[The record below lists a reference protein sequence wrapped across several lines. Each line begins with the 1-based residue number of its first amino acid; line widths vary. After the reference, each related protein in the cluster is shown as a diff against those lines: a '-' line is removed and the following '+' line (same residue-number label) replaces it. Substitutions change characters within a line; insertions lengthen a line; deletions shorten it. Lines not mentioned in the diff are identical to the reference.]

1 MANGNFFKHWPTML
15 LGLIVALI
23 LLTAVFSFQLNQTEV
38 AVVTTFGR
46 PEVVE
51 EPGLHFRWPYPF
63 QKVYRFDKRIRCY
76 EGSSGRLEETVTKDG
91 HNIIVGIYV
100 NYRISD
106 VALFFS
112 KLQDIAGAE
121 EVLNTLM
128 RSAKNAAFG
137 KRDFRQI
144 IVYAGQETEQ
154 GIRDAAA
161 GEGGTDG
168 NAPQSETT
176 DLNEIAADIKATL
189 VADTRDFGI
198 EIIDVGISSLGVPET
213 VTEKVFERMIAER
226 RRFVEQNLA
235 RGRSEAEKIRV
246 EANLNRD
253 KQIAEAQAEALR
265 LRAEGDAAAA
275 QFYREFAKDPELAE
289 FLRKIEALRLML
301 RERTTLILDPSMPP
315 FDILSPGTVI
325 PGRGAA
331 PAAGDAPAADAPAET
346 PAPAAAN

>member
-106 VALFFS
+106 VELFFS

-137 KRDFRQI
+137 KRDFKQI

-154 GIRDAAA
+154 GIRDAAQQEQGA
-161 GEGGTDG
+161 AD
-168 NAPQSETT
+168 APERSVT

-189 VADTRDFGI
+189 VADTKDFGI

-275 QFYREFAKDPELAE
+275 QFYREFAKDPELAG
-289 FLRKIEALRLML
+289 FLRKVDALRLIM
-301 RERTTLILDPSMPP
+301 EKDTTLVIDTNVPP
-315 FDILSPGTVI
+315 FDLLKSDAVI
-325 PGRGAA
+325 PG
-331 PAAGDAPAADAPAET
+331 
-346 PAPAAAN
+346 AANSNAK